1 MPQKN
6 HYKELY
12 ENETD
17 KLKEIACNAAYVSG
31 MSKILLLDKLEKIH
45 SLDLYTDIERPL
57 AITLFHMEKEG
68 IIADKE
74 SLETYSMQLGEQIDK
89 LQKQIHELA
98 GEEFNINSPKQLG
111 EILFEKLKLPNGKKT
126 KTGYST
132 SAEVFVSELKV
143 CT

>member
-1 MPQKN
+1 
-6 HYKELY
+6 
-12 ENETD
+12 
-17 KLKEIACNAAYVSG
+17 

-98 GEEFNINSPKQLG
+98 GRRIYINSPKQPWRN
-111 EILFEKLKLPNGKKT
+111 I
-126 KTGYST
+126 
-132 SAEVFVSELKV
+132 V
-143 CT
+143 